1 MGKLRDYL
9 LGGATNAMAGDSYGA
24 APTGRPPKL
33 SQVSESATLQSGN
46 YFASD
51 TFRHSFS
58 STPNNPSSYTDSAK
72 DLANG
77 NLQQPQKIPPKS
89 ARSLNGV
96 RAPRCSLA
104 PPPAVTDPTQSTRS
118 GTGSIDT
125 ASEEVSINA
134 TPLVPEWPEK
144 VLWEDYEIPQELEL
158 MRDDTPQDIRYV
170 IQESMDEHRAMWK
183 SRMQAQADSLQ
194 ANEVLNTQRKTDGPA
209 VAESSMVV
217 SADSTSTSNH
227 SQSNLTIPAMFD
239 TSLGSDVESAH
250 LSKPPTTLLIRPTRT
265 SSHET
270 LRTKDKPSQIMTDM
284 ERQFKESKLRTLKS
298 HTLFRLLPHRRSREP
313 PSPKV
318 LQIETTTSECTS
330 CLDDFPDGKTI
341 GLLCRH
347 KYCSPCFSQLVSTS
361 IQNEA
366 SYPPKCCLTEI
377 PKRMIRDNLPP
388 LICAQFEEKA
398 LEYAVPVGNRYY
410 CVSPSCAKWI
420 DTRYARRL
428 DGAMECPHC
437 ATKLCTLC
445 RGPQHPSNED
455 CPQDFGLD
463 RTLEQ
468 AERAGWRRCYN
479 CRAMVELNT
488 GCRHITCNCRA
499 EFCYTCGAVW
509 QTCLCTEG
517 DQARR
522 EREIWTRLAQLEADQ
537 LAEEEEL
544 RAAMEAVETAE
555 RLLREEREAEERRMG
570 EEARELQKLEIERL
584 QKITDYYEYLR
595 EVLQRVR
602 FQQTLAME
610 KRYEREWDAIDTMRI
625 DLDSVMKT
633 AEREAQVESDRE
645 KIITS
650 TESVIK
656 VLQRQHAVSMM
667 EMITR
672 HRKDQDNLFASSAES
687 DDQDAEV
694 RQAETLQELMLAQD
708 LERARLKSEQGR
720 DIKKWKQRG
729 EASLQSFDSRT
740 IALKIRLEEAVD
752 INEREKEVRRSIF
765 ADSKWSE
772 ILFEERLAM
781 LAEDERRLIQKGG
794 EAPDAPWRD
803 TVVMPETLVET
814 PAVPEPVQSHREA
827 FIAPLPEL
835 AREALPAPQSTWE
848 AQAFQQSIRSYKEAA
863 DAPQL
868 QSGTK
873 ARRMQRSARKVQATS
888 ANKATGTI
896 CKGKSLQANRSLTAE
911 QRKELDAM
919 MNRKVD
925 ECGQRATVVHA

>member
-9 LGGATNAMAGDSYGA
+9 LGGATNAMAGDGYGG
-24 APTGRPPKL
+24 APIGRLPKL
-33 SQVSESATLQSGN
+33 SQCSESAALQSGD
-46 YFASD
+46 YFDRS
-51 TFRHSFS
+51 RHSSS
-58 STPNNPSSYTDSAK
+58 STSSDPTSYTDSAK

-77 NLQQPQKIPPKS
+77 NLQQSDSQKILPKS
-89 ARSLNGV
+89 ARSPNEI
-96 RAPRCSLA
+96 RALRCSLA

-118 GTGSIDT
+118 GTESIDT

-134 TPLVPEWPEK
+134 TPLVPDWPEE

-158 MRDDTPQDIRYV
+158 MRDDTPQGIRYV
-170 IQESMDEHRAMWK
+170 IQESMDEHRAMRI
-183 SRMQAQADSLQ
+183 SRMQAQAASLQ
-194 ANEVLNTQRKTDGPA
+194 ANEVLDTQRKTDGPA
-209 VAESSMVV
+209 VAESSLIV

-227 SQSNLTIPAMFD
+227 SQSNLTIPAILD

-250 LSKPPTTLLIRPTRT
+250 LSKPPTTLLIRSTRT

-284 ERQFKESKLRTLKS
+284 ERQFKQSKSRTLKS
-298 HTLFRLLPHRRSREP
+298 HTLFRLLPYRRSKDP

-330 CLDDFPDGKTI
+330 CLDDFTEAKTI
-341 GLLCRH
+341 GLRCRH

-366 SYPPKCCLTEI
+366 SYPPKCCLTEV

-410 CVSPSCAKWI
+410 CVSPNCAKWI
-420 DTRYARRL
+420 DTRYARRT

-509 QTCLCTEG
+509 RTCHCTEG

-522 EREIWTRLAQLEADQ
+522 VREIQTRLAQFEADQ

-555 RLLREEREAEERRMG
+555 RLLREEREAEERRME
-570 EEARELQKLEIERL
+570 EEARKLQKEEAERL
-584 QKITDYYEYLR
+584 RKIADYYEYLR
-595 EVLQRVR
+595 GVLQRVR
-602 FQQTLAME
+602 SQQTLAME
-610 KRYEREWDAIDTMRI
+610 KRYEREWDAIDTMRN
-625 DLDSVMKT
+625 DLESVAKN
-633 AEREAQVESDRE
+633 AQREAQVKSDRE
-645 KIITS
+645 KIIKS

-656 VLQRQHAVSMM
+656 ALQRQHAVSMM

-672 HRKDQDNLFASSAES
+672 HRKDQDDLFALSAE
-687 DDQDAEV
+687 DYDQDAEV
-694 RQAETLQELMLAQD
+694 HQAETLQDLMLAQD
-708 LERARLKSEQGR
+708 LERATLKSEQAR
-720 DIKKWKQRG
+720 DIQKWKQRG
-729 EASLQSFDSRT
+729 EASLQSFDSKT

-752 INEREKEVRRSIF
+752 IDKREREVRNIIF
-765 ADSKWSE
+765 ADGKWSE
-772 ILFEERLAM
+772 TLFEERLAM

-794 EAPDAPWRD
+794 EAPDAPRRD
-803 TVVMPETLVET
+803 TVVMPETWVET
-814 PAVPEPVQSHREA
+814 PAVPEPVQSHKETS
-827 FIAPLPEL
+827 IAPLPES
-835 AREALPAPQSTWE
+835 AREALPTPQSTWE
-848 AQAFQQSIRSYKEAA
+848 VQAFQQSIRSYKEAA
-863 DAPQL
+863 DTPQP

-873 ARRMQRSARKVQATS
+873 ALRIQRSARKVQAVS
-888 ANKATGTI
+888 ANKATGI
-896 CKGKSLQANRSLTAE
+896 ACKGKSLQANRSLTAE

-919 MNRKVD
+919 MNRKVN
-925 ECGQRATVVHA
+925 ECAQWATVVHA